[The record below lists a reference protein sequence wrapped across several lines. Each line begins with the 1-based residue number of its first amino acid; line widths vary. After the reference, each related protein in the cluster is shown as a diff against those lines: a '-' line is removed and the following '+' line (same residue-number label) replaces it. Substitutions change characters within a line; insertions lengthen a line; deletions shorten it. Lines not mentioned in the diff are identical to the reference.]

1 MIEAMVHAE
10 LGDDVYHSDPT
21 VNELERLGAS
31 LLGHADAV
39 YMPTGTMS
47 NLSAVLAAADRG
59 TEVIAEANS
68 HIVYYE
74 AGGIA
79 VLAGVMPRTIP
90 TDDGLLTAERVLPYL
105 RKPDQ
110 HYPPTSLL
118 CIENTHN
125 RAGGTVT
132 DVATMAGLRA
142 LCDEHGLHL
151 HVDGAR
157 IFNAAVA
164 LGVDAA
170 RLSGPADSV
179 SVCLSKGLSAP
190 VGGLLA
196 GSEEFV
202 ARARRARKLLGGSM
216 RQAGVVAAAGIVALQ
231 TGIDR
236 LAEDHLRAR
245 QIADGLQSVSGLT
258 VLTHSPVTNFVLID
272 VAPSGRTAEDVAA
285 DLKRH
290 GIYASSRPPTTIR
303 FVTHRQI
310 GDDEVAT
317 LVKTLTEIMGGRRP

>member
-1 MIEAMVHAE
+1 
-10 LGDDVYHSDPT
+10 
-21 VNELERLGAS
+21 
-31 LLGHADAV
+31 
-39 YMPTGTMS
+39 MS

-59 TEVIAEANS
+59 TEVIAEANA

-74 AGGIA
+74 GGGMATVAGT
-79 VLAGVMPRTIP
+79 MPRMIETG
-90 TDDGLLTAERVLPYL
+90 DGVLTADLVRARL

-110 HYPPTSLL
+110 HYPPTSMV
-118 CIENTHN
+118 CVENTHN

-132 DVATMAGLRA
+132 DAATMAGLRA

-164 LGVDAA
+164 LGVDVAK
-170 RLSGPADSV
+170 LSGPADSV

-196 GSEEFV
+196 GNTEFV
-202 ARARRARKLLGGSM
+202 TRARRARKLLGGSM
-216 RQAGVVAAAGIVALQ
+216 RQAGVVAAAGIVALR

-236 LAEDHLRAR
+236 LAEDHQRAR
-245 QIADGLQSVSGLT
+245 QIADALQPVTGLT
-258 VLTHSPVTNFVLID
+258 VLTPAPVTNFVLID
-272 VAPSGRTAEDVAA
+272 VTPSGRTAEDVVA
-285 DLKRH
+285 DLRRH
-290 GIYASSRPPTTIR
+290 GINASSRPPTTIR

-310 GDDEVAT
+310 GDDEVTT
-317 LVKTLTEIMGGRRP
+317 LVKTIGEVLGGHQP